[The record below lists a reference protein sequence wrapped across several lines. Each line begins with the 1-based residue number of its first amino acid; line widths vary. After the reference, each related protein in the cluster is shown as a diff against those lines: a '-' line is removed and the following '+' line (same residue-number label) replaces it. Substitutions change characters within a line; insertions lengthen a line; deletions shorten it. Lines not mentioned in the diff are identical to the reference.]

1 VRLTLRLYTVENG
14 AGRFVSQPDPAEPI
28 PFGWYARLDVTGK
41 DEDNVDTNGEVE
53 PEWHLSDPSLVR
65 VTGSHTHQRRLQVKA
80 EGILECWVT
89 QQGVRS
95 NTITL
100 RLAR

>member
-1 VRLTLRLYTVENG
+1 VRLTLRLYTIEDG
-14 AGRFVSQPDPAEPI
+14 SGRFVSQPDPAEPI
-28 PFGWYARLDVTGK
+28 PLGWYARLDVTGK
-41 DEDNVDTNGEVE
+41 DEENLDTNGEVE
-53 PEWHLSDPSLVR
+53 PEWHFSDASLVR
-65 VTGSHTHQRRLQVKA
+65 ISGSHTHQRRLQVKG
-80 EGILECWVT
+80 EGHLECWVT